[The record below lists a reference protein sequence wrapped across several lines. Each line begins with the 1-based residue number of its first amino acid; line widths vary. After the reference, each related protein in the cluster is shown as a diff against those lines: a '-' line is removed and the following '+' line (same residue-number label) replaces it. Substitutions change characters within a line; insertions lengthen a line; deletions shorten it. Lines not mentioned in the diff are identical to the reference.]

1 MPPPVKHRVPRHDTG
16 LLGTVGYPGYYHCVV
31 QHGTAVPPSR
41 QVAASLR
48 ERISSGALAPG
59 SKLPSIVNL
68 AAEYRTSTGTIQK
81 ALAILRNDGLIV
93 SVPNYGTFVA
103 DD

>member
-1 MPPPVKHRVPRHDTG
+1 MRLSIVVQPSHSFKVSA
-16 LLGTVGYPGYYHCVV
+16 GYCHCVV

-48 ERISSGALAPG
+48 ERIRSGALAPG
-59 SKLPSIVNL
+59 SRLPSIVKL
-68 AAEYRTSTGTIQK
+68 AEEYGTSTGTIQK
-81 ALAILRNDGLIV
+81 ALAMLRAEELIV

-103 DD
+103 ES

>member
-1 MPPPVKHRVPRHDTG
+1 VSQRVT
-16 LLGTVGYPGYYHCVV
+16 
-31 QHGTAVPPSR
+31 PSR
-41 QVAASLR
+41 RVAASAR

-68 AAEYRTSTGTIQK
+68 SMEYKTSTGTIQK
-81 ALAILRNDGLIV
+81 ALAILRTEGMIV

-103 DD
+103 ER

>member
-1 MPPPVKHRVPRHDTG
+1 MPPS
-16 LLGTVGYPGYYHCVV
+16 
-31 QHGTAVPPSR
+31 Q

-48 ERISSGALAPG
+48 ERISSGAFAPG

-68 AAEYRTSTGTIQK
+68 SAEYKTSTGTIQK
-81 ALAILRNDGLIV
+81 ALAILRAEGLIV

-103 DD
+103 ER

>member
-1 MPPPVKHRVPRHDTG
+1 
-16 LLGTVGYPGYYHCVV
+16 
-31 QHGTAVPPSR
+31 
-41 QVAASLR
+41 
-48 ERISSGALAPG
+48 
-59 SKLPSIVNL
+59 LPSIVNL

>member
-1 MPPPVKHRVPRHDTG
+1 
-16 LLGTVGYPGYYHCVV
+16 VV

-68 AAEYRTSTGTIQK
+68 SAEYRTSTGTIQK
-81 ALAILRNDGLIV
+81 ALAILRTEGLIV

-103 DD
+103 ER

>member
-1 MPPPVKHRVPRHDTG
+1 
-16 LLGTVGYPGYYHCVV
+16 
-31 QHGTAVPPSR
+31 
-41 QVAASLR
+41 LR

-68 AAEYRTSTGTIQK
+68 SVEYQTSTGTIQK
-81 ALAILRNDGLIV
+81 ALAILRVEGLIV

-103 DD
+103 ER

>member
-1 MPPPVKHRVPRHDTG
+1 MPPS
-16 LLGTVGYPGYYHCVV
+16 
-31 QHGTAVPPSR
+31 Q

-48 ERISSGALAPG
+48 ERISSGAFAPG

-68 AAEYRTSTGTIQK
+68 SAEYKTSTGTIQK
-81 ALAILRNDGLIV
+81 ALAVLRAEGLIV

-103 DD
+103 ER

>member
-1 MPPPVKHRVPRHDTG
+1 M
-16 LLGTVGYPGYYHCVV
+16 
-31 QHGTAVPPSR
+31 
-41 QVAASLR
+41 AASLR

-68 AAEYRTSTGTIQK
+68 AQEYRTSTGTIQK
-81 ALAILRNDGLIV
+81 ALAILRTDGLIV

-103 DD
+103 ED

>member
-1 MPPPVKHRVPRHDTG
+1 
-16 LLGTVGYPGYYHCVV
+16 
-31 QHGTAVPPSR
+31 VPPSQ

-48 ERISSGALAPG
+48 ERISSGAFAPG

-68 AAEYRTSTGTIQK
+68 SAEYKTSTGTIQK
-81 ALAILRNDGLIV
+81 ALAVLRAEGLIV

-103 DD
+103 ER

>member
-1 MPPPVKHRVPRHDTG
+1 M
-16 LLGTVGYPGYYHCVV
+16 
-31 QHGTAVPPSR
+31 PPSR

-48 ERISSGALAPG
+48 ERISSGAFAPG

-68 AAEYRTSTGTIQK
+68 SMEYKTSTGTIQK
-81 ALAILRNDGLIV
+81 ALAILRAEELIV

-103 DD
+103 EH

>member
-1 MPPPVKHRVPRHDTG
+1 M
-16 LLGTVGYPGYYHCVV
+16 
-31 QHGTAVPPSR
+31 PPSR

-59 SKLPSIVNL
+59 SKLPSIVKL
-68 AAEYRTSTGTIQK
+68 SVEYQTSTGTIQK
-81 ALAILRNDGLIV
+81 ALAILRAEGLIV

-103 DD
+103 EH